1 MIKAC
6 MPATNLG
13 GALVNFDLPAAMTEA
28 FVTLATTDEYAC
40 GALVL
45 AHSLRRVGTAKQL
58 VCMVT
63 RSVNEVL
70 KSVLGEVFDHV
81 ELVDILDSKD
91 ELNLALLSRP
101 DLGVT
106 FTKLHCWRLSQYT
119 KAVFMDADTLV
130 IQNIDDLFEREEFS
144 AAPDPGWPDC
154 FNTGVFVYTP
164 NLETYR
170 KLLSF
175 ALEHGSFDGGDQGL
189 LNMFFSDWAT
199 KDIRKHLPFLYNCI
213 SQAFYSYPPAM
224 KRFRSRVR
232 VVHFIGSV
240 KPWHQN
246 INPDTGC
253 IIAQDQISQQS
264 IDFLNFWWQI
274 FTSDV
279 KPKLCSDVGGRVGQL
294 AELHFQTG
302 PVTQPPVIQIAIDRQ
317 SSWERGEI
325 DYTGADR
332 FSNIQA
338 ALDKHLSK

>member
-1 MIKAC
+1 IS
-6 MPATNLG
+6 
-13 GALVNFDLPAAMTEA
+13 
-28 FVTLATTDEYAC
+28 ATTAVFKGCPNNKLFCTIQFNYTC
-40 GALVL
+40 
-45 AHSLRRVGTAKQL
+45 
-58 VCMVT
+58 
-63 RSVNEVL
+63 
-70 KSVLGEVFDHV
+70 SVLSQPLVGSTILRYPHV
-81 ELVDILDSKD
+81 LTLMPFICAGCPAQVMFQ
-91 ELNLALLSRP
+91 LSP
-101 DLGVT
+101 PSTPYV
-106 FTKLHCWRLSQYT
+106 SPPQ
-119 KAVFMDADTLV
+119 V

-154 FNTGVFVYTP
+154 FNTGVFVFTP

-189 LNMFFSDWAT
+189 LNMFFADWAT

-279 KPKLCSDVGGRVGQL
+279 KPKLCSDVV
-294 AELHFQTG
+294 
-302 PVTQPPVIQIAIDRQ
+302 
-317 SSWERGEI
+317 SSSSC
-325 DYTGADR
+325 A
-332 FSNIQA
+332 
-338 ALDKHLSK
+338 